1 MALDMPINQSIRIL
15 RFYLCSDCWEP
26 MREIARNRV
35 EQTITI
41 ACQTPDC
48 PCRGML
54 SEQHVLERE
63 RQAKE
68 WLRNARRYM
77 ADSLPWI
84 TPLPKQSHAQ
94 LMRAMGYY

>member
-1 MALDMPINQSIRIL
+1 MALEIPLNQSSRIL

-26 MREIARNRV
+26 MHEIARDRI

-48 PCRGML
+48 PCRGMV

-63 RQAKE
+63 RQAHE
-68 WLRNARRYM
+68 WLRNARIHL
-77 ADSLPWI
+77 ADQLRWI
-84 TPLPKQSHAQ
+84 KPVPKRTHAQ
-94 LMRAMGYY
+94 LMQSMGYY